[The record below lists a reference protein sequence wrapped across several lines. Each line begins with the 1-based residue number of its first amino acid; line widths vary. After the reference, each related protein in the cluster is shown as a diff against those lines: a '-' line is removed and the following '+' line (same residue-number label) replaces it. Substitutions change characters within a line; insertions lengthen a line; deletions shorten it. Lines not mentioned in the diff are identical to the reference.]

1 MNLCPCGGRGNPR
14 IECTCTPARIASY
27 RDKVSRALLDRFDL
41 VVAMPRPRAE
51 ELAATAAEPSAAV
64 RARVVE
70 AATRL
75 EREAPRRR
83 ASAAELLDRA
93 VDRLPLSGRG
103 RARVARVARTV
114 ATLAGSTDVLP
125 EHVAEALS
133 YRSPTELAG
142 P

>member
-1 MNLCPCGGRGNPR
+1 MNLCPCGGRGDPR
-14 IECTCTPARIASY
+14 IECTCTPARIAAY
-27 RDKVSRALLDRFDL
+27 RAKISRALLDRFDL

-51 ELAATAAEPSAAV
+51 ELAATDSEPSVAV

-70 AATRL
+70 AADRL
-75 EREAPRRR
+75 ERATPRRVAA
-83 ASAAELLDRA
+83 ASELLDRA

-114 ATLAGSTDVLP
+114 AALGGSADVLP